1 MSFWD
6 YVRAELKL
14 APLFLLVFLGI
25 GVAMDTF
32 VWQTPVNWIER
43 GVVSVLVTV
52 VFVLWTARRKKKAS
66 AE

>member
-6 YVRAELKL
+6 YVRAELKS

-32 VWQTPVNWIER
+32 VWQAPVNWIER
-43 GVVSVLVTV
+43 GVVSLLVTV
-52 VFVLWTARRKKKAS
+52 VFVLLTARRKKARS
-66 AE
+66 E